1 MELMR
6 TKEFTIHR
14 VLVARMAAEAYVRLF
29 WWFIVPGPLFG
40 VVMIAAFPDPIFKAI
55 GALGCMWP
63 ATIPFRAYL
72 ITSKMA
78 RRLYSHPTTVIAT
91 DESLLFIGEHSKFK
105 ADYFSLRN
113 AYVLHG
119 MVVINTKKYAL
130 MLIPLS
136 AFDEENS
143 VQKFMQILGEH
154 GVRVNQKSVLEL

>member
-1 MELMR
+1 MR

-29 WWFIVPGPLFG
+29 WWFILPGPLFG
-40 VVMIAAFPDPIFKAI
+40 VIMIAAFSDPMIKAI
-55 GALGCMWP
+55 GALGCVWP

-78 RRLYSHPTTVIAT
+78 RQRYSHPTTVIAT
-91 DESLLFIGEHSKFK
+91 DESLLFISEESKYK
-105 ADYFSLRN
+105 ADYIALRN

-119 MVVINTKKYAL
+119 MVVINTKRYAL

-136 AFDEENS
+136 AFDDSSS
-143 VQKFMQILGEH
+143 VQTFMKILGDH
-154 GVRVNQKSVLEL
+154 AVRVNQKSVLEL